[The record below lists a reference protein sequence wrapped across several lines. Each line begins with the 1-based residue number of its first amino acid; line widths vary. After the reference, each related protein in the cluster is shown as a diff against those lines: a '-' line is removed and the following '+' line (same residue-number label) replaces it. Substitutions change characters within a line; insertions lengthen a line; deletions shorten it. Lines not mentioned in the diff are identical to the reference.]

1 MPKRRTGGE
10 CQTSSD
16 SAANL
21 PKRKD
26 LPPLRLFVLFFVGFF
41 LLLFFFVFR
50 KRKEKAA
57 ALHRMGV
64 SPSRACHTCTCAMPV
79 NIGKPTLFQSFIFLS
94 DISVPPPRSPLHS
107 CSALA
112 AGVVGFL

>member
-16 SAANL
+16 SAAKP

-26 LPPLRLFVLFFVGFF
+26 LPPPRLVIF
-41 LLLFFFVFR
+41 LDFFFK

-57 ALHRMGV
+57 ALHRTGV
-64 SPSRACHTCTCAMPV
+64 SPSHPCHTCTCAMPV
-79 NIGKPTLFQSFIFLS
+79 NIGKSTLF
-94 DISVPPPRSPLHS
+94 
-107 CSALA
+107 
-112 AGVVGFL
+112 